1 MLDIKNNRLFKK
13 IDLEILGALYF
24 AILLI
29 SFFLSN
35 IDFDLNNEASFTIG
49 QATLKGVDIG
59 SRVSLFYKAA
69 IVGFILFVVAFLILK
84 KIKQKITPI
93 LFPKEA
99 QSRDGSGSTRQRA
112 VE

>member
-49 QATLKGVDIG
+49 QATLKGVNI
-59 SRVSLFYKAA
+59 
-69 IVGFILFVVAFLILK
+69 
-84 KIKQKITPI
+84 
-93 LFPKEA
+93 
-99 QSRDGSGSTRQRA
+99 
-112 VE
+112 